1 MFLRMQNPYSSSI
14 RSGPLQT
21 QAEGSCTILMKKI
34 VFICF
39 IFILASC
46 QQNPDVS
53 KTHSLEQ
60 SAKAAGQKNP
70 SLFVV
75 RHVVRSNDLYVE
87 CFVPDI
93 TFMTKSNQKKR
104 GKAVVS
110 IDGVR
115 YGEYR
120 TAAFV
125 IESLPSGTHLINIE
139 IKDTNN
145 HPLGLRKQFY
155 VTVP

>member
-1 MFLRMQNPYSSSI
+1 MQLTTSC
-14 RSGPLQT
+14 RGREVEE
-21 QAEGSCTILMKKI
+21 ACTISMKKI
-34 VFICF
+34 SFICL
-39 IFILASC
+39 IFILAAC
-46 QQNPDVS
+46 QQNLDTP
-53 KTHSLEQ
+53 KPRPFEQ
-60 SAKAAGQKNP
+60 AAKAAGQKSP

-93 TFMTKSNQKKR
+93 TFMEKAKKKR

-110 IDGVR
+110 VDGVR
-115 YGEYR
+115 FGEFR

-125 IESLPSGTHLINIE
+125 IEALPKGTHLIHIE

-145 HPLGLRKQFY
+145 HPLGFVKQFY